1 MVDYPDGRILIPIEH
16 ELQERLA
23 WFISLRW
30 LTSGGILL
38 GAFAARWIVP
48 GNISLI
54 PLYSI
59 GLAVFIYNIPFH
71 FYFFQAERLSKPI
84 GKNFIYLQIGLDW
97 LALIFVVHYT
107 GGIQS
112 PVILAFTAH
121 LIIGA
126 ILLRTRT
133 CYMLAIVASFLIG
146 VLSMLEILKIW
157 PLSESSK
164 FFADPLHG
172 INSPLNLWIATSVF
186 FIIIANLAT
195 SITQRLREKEVTLF
209 NSARALDRAYREM
222 EALYKISQVINSTL
236 EMKEVLSLIAE
247 NAAKLM
253 SMKACFIRLFDR
265 SGKKLYIG
273 GAYGLGQAYINTRP
287 RDFDKSPIDKE
298 TIARGVVQVLE
309 VGDET
314 RFEYREDARRE
325 GLRSVLCVPIAS
337 KNRVLGVI
345 RVYSSEPHHFS
356 EQEQN
361 LLKNF
366 ANLGALAIDN
376 ARSYAEIKTLS
387 EERVWF
393 TRMTHHHLRAPL
405 AVMQSILDALPYAG
419 TLTEKQKELLSRVSK
434 RIYDALDLIRD
445 LLDLAGAQRFIEGEA
460 EKVFIGQAIEKTLE
474 LARERARSKNIEME
488 VSIPSPDVAIQVQAS
503 DIERIFT
510 NFLDNAIKYTASGGR
525 VSLTITAD
533 ESAVRA
539 EVADTGIGID
549 PRDHARIFEGFYRT
563 PAAKATNEMGT
574 GLGLS
579 IVRRLLDRCNGK
591 LELHS
596 AVGQGSRFIITFP
609 LYD

>member
-1 MVDYPDGRILIPIEH
+1 MVDYPDGRFVIPIEH

-23 WFISLRW
+23 WFIGLRW
-30 LTSGGILL
+30 LTAGGILL
-38 GAFAARWIVP
+38 GALAARWIVP
-48 GNISLI
+48 ENISLT
-54 PLYSI
+54 PLYLM
-59 GLAVFIYNIPFH
+59 GLAVFIYNIPFR
-71 FYFFQAERLSKPI
+71 FYFVQAKRLSKPI
-84 GKNFIYLQIGLDW
+84 GKNFVYLQIGLDW
-97 LALIFVVHYT
+97 LTLSIVVHYT

-112 PVILAFTAH
+112 PVTLAFTLH

-133 CYMLAIVASFLIG
+133 CYVLAIIASSLIG
-146 VLSMLEILKIW
+146 VLTMLETREIW
-157 PLSESSK
+157 TLSYSSR

-172 INSPLNLWIATSVF
+172 INSPLNLWIANSVF
-186 FIIIANLAT
+186 FIIIAKLAT

-209 NSARALDRAYREM
+209 NSAKALDRAYREM
-222 EALYKISQVINSTL
+222 EALYKIGQVINSTL

-247 NAAKLM
+247 NATKLM
-253 SMKACFIRLFDR
+253 TMKACFIRLFDR

-298 TIARGVVQVLE
+298 TIATGVVQVLE

-314 RFEYREDARRE
+314 RFEYHEDAKRE
-325 GLRSVLCVPIAS
+325 GLRSVLCVPIES
-337 KNRVLGVI
+337 KNKVIGVI
-345 RVYSSEPHHFS
+345 RVYSAEPHHFS

-405 AVMQSILDALPYAG
+405 AVMQSMLDALPYAG
-419 TLTEKQKELLSRVSK
+419 PLTEKQKELLSRVSK
-434 RIYDALDLIRD
+434 RIHDALDLIRD

-460 EKVFIGQAIEKTLE
+460 EKVLLCQALEKTLE
-474 LARERARSKNIEME
+474 LTRERARSKNIEMD
-488 VSIPSPDVAIQVQAS
+488 VRIPSPDVAIHVQAS

-510 NFLDNAIKYTASGGR
+510 NFLDNAVKYTPPGGR
-525 VSLTITAD
+525 VSLTITSD
-533 ESAVRA
+533 ESAVRV

-563 PAAKATNEMGT
+563 PAAKATSEMGT

-579 IVRRLLDRCNGK
+579 IVRRLLDRCHAK

-596 AVGQGSRFIITFP
+596 AIGQGSRFIVTFP
-609 LYD
+609 LND